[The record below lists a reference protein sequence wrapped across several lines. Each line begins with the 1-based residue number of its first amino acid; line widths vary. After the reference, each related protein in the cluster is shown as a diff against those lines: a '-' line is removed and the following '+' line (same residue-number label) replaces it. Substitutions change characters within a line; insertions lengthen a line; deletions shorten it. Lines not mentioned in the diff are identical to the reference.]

1 MPVVDISTVIIVL
14 ILGHCLSIFFL
25 AFDLFQYETTKYDYL
40 FLLGRALQ
48 AIAWGLIVAREVLPI
63 WLSFSVGNSV
73 LFLGWMMES
82 LAVISLKYVVT
93 TRCTAVYA
101 SIVAFSQLALWPIF
115 GMEQTVAVLVASF
128 LSAFMF
134 LIPGR
139 VLLFSRHRS
148 SPLQKILGAM
158 YCLCCSAVLWR
169 GVDVWIQGGYR
180 LFAAKPSQVVPLLAL
195 GGLLLI
201 GCLGYVLVKK
211 EKLSREMKTYA
222 DTDLLTN
229 LYNRRAFL
237 LLANQLIKS
246 AIRKNESVALMI
258 IDIDHF
264 KRIND
269 RYGHGVGDGII
280 ANLAQ
285 VMRVNMRQSD
295 IACRYG
301 GEEFVILLPDC
312 DKTTAVQAAERLRLA
327 VERATPDFIFYTVS
341 IGVSAA
347 TGKQI
352 RLENVINQADMA
364 MYKAKD
370 MGRNRVQSE

>member
-1 MPVVDISTVIIVL
+1 
-14 ILGHCLSIFFL
+14 
-25 AFDLFQYETTKYDYL
+25 
-40 FLLGRALQ
+40 
-48 AIAWGLIVAREVLPI
+48 
-63 WLSFSVGNSV
+63 
-73 LFLGWMMES
+73 
-82 LAVISLKYVVT
+82 
-93 TRCTAVYA
+93 
-101 SIVAFSQLALWPIF
+101 
-115 GMEQTVAVLVASF
+115 
-128 LSAFMF
+128 
-134 LIPGR
+134 
-139 VLLFSRHRS
+139 
-148 SPLQKILGAM
+148 
-158 YCLCCSAVLWR
+158 
-169 GVDVWIQGGYR
+169 
-180 LFAAKPSQVVPLLAL
+180 
-195 GGLLLI
+195 
-201 GCLGYVLVKK
+201 VLVKK

-285 VMRVNMRQSD
+285 VMRANMRQSD

-341 IGVSAA
+341 IGVAAA